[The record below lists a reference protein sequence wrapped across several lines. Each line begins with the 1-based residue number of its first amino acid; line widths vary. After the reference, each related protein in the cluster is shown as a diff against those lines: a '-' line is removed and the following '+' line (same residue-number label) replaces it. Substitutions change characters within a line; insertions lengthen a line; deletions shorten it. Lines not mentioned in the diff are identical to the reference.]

1 MPSALRICINVEG
14 RAMKLTIWDVF
25 AMVTLFA
32 VVVVGIIF
40 LQIFANPYSA
50 VNPFPPPTMPAA
62 LALPTHTITPR
73 SLPATWTPTPGGPV
87 VQEPV
92 SDPMTDGLV
101 STSTPVPSS
110 TGFTL
115 PTFTP
120 TLTFT
125 ITPIP
130 PTVTPTRTVDQAS
143 WIRQSPAD
151 GAILS
156 PGEDLD
162 MIWTIKNIGTN
173 AWSARYSYEY
183 ARGVKMQK
191 KDSYRLNRTVGV
203 DDTIDIIVDMIAPSE
218 PGSYST
224 SWRLVNETGKS
235 FYTVTF
241 LFTVR

>member
-1 MPSALRICINVEG
+1 
-14 RAMKLTIWDVF
+14 MKLTIWDML
-25 AMVTLFA
+25 AMVTLFS
-32 VVVVGIIF
+32 VVVVAIIF

-73 SLPATWTPTPGGPV
+73 SLPATWTPTPGGPG
-87 VQEPV
+87 VQAPV
-92 SDPMTDGLV
+92 SDPEGLLP
-101 STSTPVPSS
+101 TSTPIPTS

-125 ITPIP
+125 ITP
-130 PTVTPTRTVDQAS
+130 TLTPTRTVDQAS

-156 PGEDLD
+156 PGEDFD

-173 AWSARYSYEY
+173 AWSARYSYAY
-183 ARGVKMQK
+183 ARGAKIQK
-191 KDSYRLNRTVGV
+191 QDSYRLNRVVNV
-203 DDTIDIIVDMIAPSE
+203 DDTVDIIVDMIAPSE

-224 SWRLVNETGKS
+224 AWRLVNETGKS
-235 FYTVTF
+235 FYTITF
-241 LFTVR
+241 IFSVR